1 MEIGILEISSL
12 RLLSTMTEEEGKS
25 KDLAEEKEGR
35 KEPRKRKK
43 AMFKSIKDQMEFYL
57 GDANM
62 TKSTF
67 LTQKILQAD
76 STQEASWL
84 DLDIFLTFNKLAS
97 MLRDYFGQADTT
109 DDLWKAVSNLP
120 SEVYEV
126 RQEV

>member
-1 MEIGILEISSL
+1 
-12 RLLSTMTEEEGKS
+12 MTEENVKANEIAEQ
-25 KDLAEEKEGR
+25 KDGR

-43 AMFKSIKDQMEFYL
+43 AMFKSIKEQMEFYL

-67 LTQKILQAD
+67 LTKKILEAD
-76 STQEASWL
+76 STQEAAWL

-97 MLRDYFGQADTT
+97 MLREYFGQADTT

-126 RQEV
+126 RLEVKS